1 MELVDRVDDR
11 YVIVRHGDELA
22 LSFRADRLPDL
33 PDGWKRT
40 LLVLSD
46 GFGKDMDLNSARP
59 NNVEPLPFH
68 GMSAYPYPP
77 DEHYPSSEAHR
88 RYRETY
94 NTRWIERDRAWP
106 ADLVESGPP
115 DRDETQQR

>member
-1 MELVDRVDDR
+1 MV
-11 YVIVRHGDELA
+11 LA
-22 LSFRADRLPDL
+22 
-33 PDGWKRT
+33 
-40 LLVLSD
+40 D

-59 NNVEPLPFH
+59 DTVEPLPFH

-77 DEHYPSSEAHR
+77 DEHYPSTEAHR

-94 NTRWIERDRAWP
+94 NTRWIGRNRTWP
-106 ADLVESGPP
+106 ADLTESDTP